1 MARRMTFSGAKV
13 LACVEIM
20 PYSSGL
26 KRNIVQCL
34 DDYGIPLLFN
44 HTVVDIHGR
53 ERLTGVTIAEVDGK
67 KRPIPGTEQEIACDT
82 LLLSVGPHSG
92 KRAFRNGGRGALPR
106 HSGPVVDETLATN
119 VSGIF
124 SCGNVAACARPC
136 WICFSGGR
144 AGR

>member
-1 MARRMTFSGAKV
+1 MCIRDSIGLIMARRMTFSGAKV

-53 ERLTGVTIAEVDGK
+53 ERLTGVTIAAVSY
-67 KRPIPGTEQEIACDT
+67 TH
-82 LLLSVGPHSG
+82 L
-92 KRAFRNGGRGALPR
+92 F
-106 HSGPVVDETLATN
+106 ATMASSSAN
-119 VSGIF
+119 ASF
-124 SCGNVAACARPC
+124 
-136 WICFSGGR
+136 ICFLLR
-144 AGR
+144 